1 MSDTFAYYYL
11 PDRIVH
17 ILYDIVDY
25 GEDGGKFRLSVNLTT
40 AAYCFSWAYDNGEKS
55 QYKNTLISTKEDFD
69 IQAQDLS
76 ESYIEEALNKV
87 IALTK
92 A

>member
-1 MSDTFAYYYL
+1 MILYYF

-25 GEDGGKFRLSVNLTT
+25 GEKFRVSVNLTT

-55 QYKNTLISTKEDFD
+55 QYKNILISTKEDFD
-69 IQAQDLS
+69 IKAQDFS
-76 ESYIEEALNKV
+76 ESYIEEALNRV
-87 IALTK
+87 IAWPK